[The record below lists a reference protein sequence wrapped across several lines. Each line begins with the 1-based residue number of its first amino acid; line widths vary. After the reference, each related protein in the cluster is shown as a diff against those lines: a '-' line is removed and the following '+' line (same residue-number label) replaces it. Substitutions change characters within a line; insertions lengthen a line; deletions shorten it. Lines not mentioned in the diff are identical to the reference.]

1 MNSVETPLK
10 GIKVIEF
17 ATVLAGPAVG
27 MFFAEL
33 GAEVIKI
40 EPKKI
45 KGDVTRS
52 WKLKTEDPNHPYSA
66 YYSSINYGKKSLF
79 VNLGDEAELELCKD
93 FIKEADI
100 VLSNFKSKDAKKY
113 GLDFI
118 GLQNLQPAIILG
130 EISGFNDSERLAYD
144 LVVQAE
150 SGMLSINGLD
160 KNKLCKLP
168 IAFID
173 LFAAHQLKEGV
184 LIALLQQRQ
193 SRKAFKVSISLY
205 DAAISSLANQAS
217 NWYVANYNPE
227 AIGMLHPN
235 IAPYGESFRTKDNEM
250 MVLAI
255 GNNKQFE
262 ALLEVIKQEKLVDDP
277 LFKEN
282 QQRVKN
288 REALYNLLKFEF
300 EKWESKELQNEFNL
314 KGIPAACI
322 RSIKDV
328 FSTKNV
334 HQKILTEEKEGHTLK
349 SYPSVAFKIE
359 E

>member
-1 MNSVETPLK
+1 MNRLEKPLE
-10 GIKVIEF
+10 GFKVIEF

-27 MFFAEL
+27 MFLAEL

-52 WKLKTEDPNHPYSA
+52 WKLKTEDPKHPYSA
-66 YYSSINYGKKSLF
+66 YYSSVNYGKKSLF
-79 VNLGDEAELELCKD
+79 LNLGNEAELDICKD
-93 FIKEADI
+93 LIKDADI

-113 GLDFI
+113 GLDFV
-118 GLQNLQPAIILG
+118 GLQNHQPTIILG
-130 EISGFNDSERLAYD
+130 EINGFNDSERLAYD

-160 KNKLCKLP
+160 KNNLCKLP

-173 LFAAHQLKEGV
+173 LFAAHQLKEGL

-193 SRKAFKVSISLY
+193 TKKAFKVSVSLY

-217 NWYVANYNPE
+217 NWYVANHNPE

-235 IAPYGESFRTKDNEM
+235 IAPYGETFKTKDDEM

-255 GNNKQFE
+255 GNNQQFE
-262 ALLEVIKQEKLVDDP
+262 ALLKVIKQEKLFDD
-277 LFKEN
+277 LRFKEN
-282 QQRVKN
+282 QHRVKN
-288 REALYNLLKFEF
+288 REALYNLLKVEF
-300 EKWESKELQNEFNL
+300 EKWESKEIQNEFNVN
-314 KGIPAACI
+314 GIPAACI

-328 FSTKNV
+328 FSVKSV
-334 HQKILTEEKEGHTLK
+334 YQKILTEEKEGHILK